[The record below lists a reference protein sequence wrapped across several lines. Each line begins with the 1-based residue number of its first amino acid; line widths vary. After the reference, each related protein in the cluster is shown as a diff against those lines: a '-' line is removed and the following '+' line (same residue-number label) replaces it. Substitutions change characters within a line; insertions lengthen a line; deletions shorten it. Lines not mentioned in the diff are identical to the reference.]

1 MGTEN
6 LDGLVAMQTRMRLT
20 AQLVSTLKDCSP
32 ADSIAAQ
39 TLALVGSY
47 RREGISRDTAVKS
60 ISSLWEDLDK
70 IVAP

>member
-6 LDGLVAMQTRMRLT
+6 LDGLVAMQTRMRHT
-20 AQLVSTLKDCSP
+20 AQIVSTLKGCSP

-39 TLALVGSY
+39 TLALLGSY
-47 RREGISRDTAVKS
+47 RREGISRAVKS